1 MARAVVLVDGEHYP
15 PVLLDA
21 ISSLEGRGFQI
32 VAAVFLGGGEKLAGP
47 LSLGT
52 IPIVDGETQR
62 DALDHAI
69 ASYTPEVVIDM
80 SDDPVV
86 NAPERFLLASVSLAR
101 GVPYQGADFRFE
113 PPRRPR
119 VASRPTIAVIGS
131 GKRCGKT
138 AISGFVARTLTAKGL
153 RVVIVAMGRG
163 GPAEPRVV
171 RGDETPPTAA
181 ELVALGRSGEH
192 AASDVY
198 EDAVLAGVASV
209 GARRAGAGL
218 AGTPMF
224 DTVAAA
230 VEQAN
235 LLDPDVILLEG
246 SGTALP
252 PVASDAT
259 LYVVSGGVSEHAA
272 TGALAPLR
280 LLLADL
286 VTITMAEEPTVSA
299 HALSALSSSI
309 NDLARG
315 VAQVK
320 TVFRPAPRGPVTGRS
335 VFYATTAP
343 HNVGEVLR
351 AHLEGAHGARVV
363 GISHHLAN
371 RSALERD
378 MDEAEGSYEVLV
390 TELKAGAVDVAT
402 RRALGTGA
410 EVIFADNLPI
420 STEGDLEAEVVRLAE
435 RAQRRFEAHT
445 DRTT

>member
-1 MARAVVLVDGEHYP
+1 
-15 PVLLDA
+15 
-21 ISSLEGRGFQI
+21 
-32 VAAVFLGGGEKLAGP
+32 
-47 LSLGT
+47 
-52 IPIVDGETQR
+52 
-62 DALDHAI
+62 
-69 ASYTPEVVIDM
+69 
-80 SDDPVV
+80 V

>member
-1 MARAVVLVDGEHYP
+1 
-15 PVLLDA
+15 
-21 ISSLEGRGFQI
+21 
-32 VAAVFLGGGEKLAGP
+32 
-47 LSLGT
+47 
-52 IPIVDGETQR
+52 
-62 DALDHAI
+62 
-69 ASYTPEVVIDM
+69 
-80 SDDPVV
+80 
-86 NAPERFLLASVSLAR
+86 
-101 GVPYQGADFRFE
+101 
-113 PPRRPR
+113 
-119 VASRPTIAVIGS
+119 
-131 GKRCGKT
+131 
-138 AISGFVARTLTAKGL
+138 
-153 RVVIVAMGRG
+153 
-163 GPAEPRVV
+163 
-171 RGDETPPTAA
+171 
-181 ELVALGRSGEH
+181 
-192 AASDVY
+192 
-198 EDAVLAGVASV
+198 
-209 GARRAGAGL
+209 
-218 AGTPMF
+218 
-224 DTVAAA
+224 
-230 VEQAN
+230 
-235 LLDPDVILLEG
+235 VILLEG